1 MRPVISC
8 SVTFLALAA
17 LLLLGSC
24 AVRKAPGGGPADK
37 TPPEVVR
44 TFPKADSTHI
54 AALPYLEI
62 EFQENLDRASLRNQ
76 VWLLPELPGGIELQ
90 WKGGKKLRCLLQ
102 DSLDQNQ
109 TYILTLGTG
118 IKDLRGNKL
127 AAPFVLPFST
137 GPVIDRGE
145 ITGRVIGEKIEDVFI
160 YAYPLDSLGSDT
172 LLRQKPRYYTQVEKG
187 GEFRIQYLKPASY
200 RVFALKDEN
209 GDRRYSFQIDQIG
222 VPFTD
227 VALKGDPPVFRNLNF
242 ALTREDTS
250 SAGLVRIV
258 PAHRRMLEVILS
270 EPLLLEQS
278 GQITLRDSAQ
288 NAALEVLGS
297 EIDPADPAVVRVYTA
312 PLNETV
318 YTGQIGGLR
327 DVAGNPLPEA
337 GLPLRF
343 RGKTREDTV
352 SFRLNRIKPSARQKN
367 VRYDAALQF
376 EFSQPAD
383 TLSLRRGIR
392 LLSADSLEV
401 PGVWQFYSLRMPR
414 FIPDSLLHKGSQYLI
429 RVDSATVRS
438 LFGSALGDSSGTA
451 YYSFETWPWEA
462 LGEISGMVRTAKAG
476 WDQVLLEAVAFA
488 GSKESFRAAAST
500 NSAYQ
505 IPFLPEGMYQ
515 VTATIDVNDN
525 RRFDRGTTVPFRY
538 AEPFLIYSD
547 TVKVRKRW
555 TSDGI
560 DFYFS
565 P

>member
-1 MRPVISC
+1 MRPVIFC

-17 LLLLGSC
+17 LLLGSC
-24 AVRKAPGGGPADK
+24 AVRKAPSGGPADK
-37 TPPEVVR
+37 TPPEVVH
-44 TFPKADSTHI
+44 TFPKADSTNI
-54 AALPYLEI
+54 AALSYLEI
-62 EFQENLDRASLRNQ
+62 EFQENLDRASLRSQ

-90 WKGGKKLRCLLQ
+90 WKGGKKLRCRLQ
-102 DSLDQNQ
+102 DSLDKDQ

-145 ITGRVIGEKIEDVFI
+145 IAGRVVGEKIEDVFI

-172 LLRQKPRYYTQVEKG
+172 LLRQKPRYFTQVEKG

-209 GDRRYSFQIDQIG
+209 GDRRYSFQTDLIG
-222 VPFTD
+222 VPFSD
-227 VALKGDPPVFRNLNF
+227 VTLQGAPPVFRNLNF

-250 SAGLVRIV
+250 SAVLVRAV

-270 EPLLLEQS
+270 EPLQLEQS
-278 GQITLRDSAQ
+278 AQIAIRDSAQ
-288 NAALEVLGS
+288 NTALEVLGS
-297 EIDPADPAVVRVYTA
+297 EIDPADPAIVRVYTA
-312 PLNETV
+312 PLNEAV
-318 YTGQIGGLR
+318 YTGQIRGLR

-337 GLPLRF
+337 GLPFRF

-352 SFRLNRIKPSARQKN
+352 SFRLNRVKPSARQKN

-383 TLSLRRGIR
+383 TLSLRQGIR
-392 LLSADSLEV
+392 LLNTDSLEV
-401 PGVWQFYSLRMPR
+401 PGSWQFYNLRMPR
-414 FIPDSLLHKGSQYLI
+414 FIPDSLLQKGSQYLI
-429 RVDSATVRS
+429 RLDSAVVRS
-438 LFGSALGDSSGTA
+438 LFGTAWGDSAGTA

-462 LGEISGMVRTAKAG
+462 LGEISGMVRTAKTG
-476 WDQVLLEAVAFA
+476 WDQALLEAVAFT
-488 GSKESFRAAAST
+488 GSKESFQAVVAT

-505 IPFLPEGMYQ
+505 IPFLPEGAYQ

-525 RRFDRGTTVPFRY
+525 HRFDRGTTVPFRY

-555 TSDGI
+555 TTDGI
-560 DFYFS
+560 DFFFS

>member
-1 MRPVISC
+1 MRPVIYC
-8 SVTFLALAA
+8 SVILFALCA
-17 LLLLGSC
+17 LLLGSC

-37 TPPEVVR
+37 TPPEVVH
-44 TFPKADSTHI
+44 TFPKADSTDI
-54 AALPYLEI
+54 TALPYLEI
-62 EFQENLDRASLRNQ
+62 EFQENLDRTSLRNQ
-76 VWLLPELPGGIELQ
+76 VWLLPEVPGGIELQ

-102 DSLDQNQ
+102 DSLDQDQ

-145 ITGRVIGEKIEDVFI
+145 ISGRVVGEKVEDVFI
-160 YAYPLDSLGSDT
+160 YAYPLDSLSSDT

-187 GEFRIQYLKPASY
+187 GEFRIQYLKPARY

-209 GDRRYSFQIDQIG
+209 GDRRYSFQTDLIG

-227 VALKGDPPVFRNLNF
+227 VALKSESPLFRNLNF
-242 ALTREDTS
+242 SLTREDTS
-250 SAGLVRIV
+250 SAGLVRAV

-270 EPLLLEQS
+270 EPLQLEQS
-278 GQITLRDSAQ
+278 ARIAILDSAQ
-288 NAALEVLGS
+288 NAPLGVLGS
-297 EIDPADPAVVRVYTA
+297 EIDPADPAIVRVYTA
-312 PLNETV
+312 PQNETV
-318 YTGQIGGLR
+318 YTGQIRGLR

-337 GLPLRF
+337 GLPFRF
-343 RGKTREDTV
+343 RGKTREDTTR
-352 SFRLNRIKPSARQKN
+352 FRLSRVKPSARQKN

-392 LLSADSLEV
+392 LLNADSLEV
-401 PGVWQFYSLRMPR
+401 PGSWELYSLTVPR

-429 RVDSATVRS
+429 RIDSAAVRS
-438 LFGSALGDSSGTA
+438 VFGAALGDTSGTA
-451 YYSFETWPWEA
+451 YYPFDTWLWED
-462 LGEISGMVRTAKAG
+462 LGEIAGMVRTAKTG
-476 WDQVLLEAVAFA
+476 WDQVLLEAVAFT
-488 GSKESFRAAAST
+488 GSKESFQAVVRT
-500 NSAYQ
+500 NSPYQ
-505 IPFLPEGMYQ
+505 IPFLPEGTYQ
-515 VTATIDVNDN
+515 VTATIDINGN
-525 RRFDRGTTVPFRY
+525 QHFDRGATVPFRY